1 MLIKKLYLVRHCEAE
16 GQEPDASLSADGRNQ
31 AVHLAQALSSIP
43 FDKLYSS
50 PYMRSTQS
58 IEPLALQ
65 LDKQI
70 TIDDRLEER
79 RLTGEPIE
87 NWLEELEKTFIN
99 TSYKL
104 EGGESSREAVSR
116 GIAVIH
122 DALYYTKEFA
132 LLMTHGNMLALLLNY
147 FDSSYGFHT
156 WKSLNNPD
164 VYRLTFN
171 NDQINSIEHISLKKA
186 SS

>member
-1 MLIKKLYLVRHCEAE
+1 MIKKIYLVRHCEAE
-16 GQEPDASLSADGRNQ
+16 GQEPNASLSANGREQ
-31 AVHLAQALSSIP
+31 AVSLAQALSSIP

-50 PYMRSTQS
+50 PYLRATQS

-79 RLTGEPIE
+79 HLTVESIE

-99 TSYKL
+99 LSYKL
-104 EGGESSREAVSR
+104 EGGESSREAASR
-116 GIAVIH
+116 GVAVIQ
-122 DALYYTKEFA
+122 DVLYYAKEFA
-132 LLMTHGNMLALLLNY
+132 LVMTHGNMLTLLLNY

-164 VYRLTFN
+164 VYCLTFN
-171 NDQINSIEHISLKKA
+171 NDQIDCVDHVNLKKA